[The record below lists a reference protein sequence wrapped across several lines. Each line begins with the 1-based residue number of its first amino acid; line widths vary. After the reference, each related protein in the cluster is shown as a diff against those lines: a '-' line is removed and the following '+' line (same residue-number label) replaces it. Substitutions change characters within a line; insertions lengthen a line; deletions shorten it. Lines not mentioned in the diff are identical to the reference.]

1 MKTGAAGT
9 GVSQETL
16 HLSLTLRGPASGG
29 SCGGGC
35 DAPMV
40 TMATSAM
47 SRVQGN
53 SFLSQHSG
61 ADGIIII
68 LRICNNT
75 QSLLSIR
82 CCLSEGGGRYR

>member
-16 HLSLTLRGPASGG
+16 HLSLTLRGGPAEEAAVEDVMPRWSQWLL
-29 SCGGGC
+29 S
-35 DAPMV
+35 
-40 TMATSAM
+40 TSAM

-53 SFLSQHSG
+53 CFLSQHSG
-61 ADGIIII
+61 ADRIIII

-75 QSLLSIR
+75 PSF
-82 CCLSEGGGRYR
+82 

>member
-16 HLSLTLRGPASGG
+16 HLSLTLRGGPAEEAAVEDVMPRWSQWL
-29 SCGGGC
+29 S
-35 DAPMV
+35 
-40 TMATSAM
+40 TSAM

-53 SFLSQHSG
+53 SFLSQHSA

-75 QSLLSIR
+75 PSF
-82 CCLSEGGGRYR
+82 